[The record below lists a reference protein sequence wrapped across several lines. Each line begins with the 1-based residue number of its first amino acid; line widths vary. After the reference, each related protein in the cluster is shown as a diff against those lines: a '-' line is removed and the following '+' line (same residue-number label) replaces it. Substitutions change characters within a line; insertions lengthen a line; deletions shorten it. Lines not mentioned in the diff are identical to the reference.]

1 MAASEEEGRCEQ
13 MSILTVNGLSF
24 SYPSLDVIRDVSFE
38 GMPGEVVSI
47 LGVNGAGKSTLLK
60 CINRILRMS
69 SGSVTVSGCDIT
81 SLSARELAQRMS
93 FVIQGGKFSSTSVF
107 DAILLGRKPYIE
119 WDATKKDYEIVKDSI
134 RRLGLEEYALRNVM
148 EMSGGESQKVALAR
162 TIVQQTDVMLL
173 DEPTSALDL
182 KNQLEVMNIVREEVR
197 RRNVAAV
204 VTMHDLNL
212 ALRFSDKFLMVKDR
226 RIYSMGGME
235 TITVEAI
242 KDVYGVDAE
251 IAEVGGHKV
260 VVPL

>member
-1 MAASEEEGRCEQ
+1 

-38 GMPGEVVSI
+38 VMPGEVVSI

-60 CINRILRMS
+60 CINRILKMS

-81 SLSARELAQRMS
+81 GLSARELAQKMS

-119 WDATKKDYEIVKDSI
+119 WDATKRDYEIVKDSI
-134 RRLGLEEYALRNVM
+134 RRLGLEEYALRNVT

-226 RIYSMGGME
+226 MIYSMGGME
-235 TITVEAI
+235 TITVDAI